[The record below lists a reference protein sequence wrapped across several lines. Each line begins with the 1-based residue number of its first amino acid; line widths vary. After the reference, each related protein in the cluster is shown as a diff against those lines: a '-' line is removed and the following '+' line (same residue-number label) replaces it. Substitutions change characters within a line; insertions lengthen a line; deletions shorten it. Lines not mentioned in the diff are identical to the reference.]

1 MIAACLPLLITVNIA
16 TYGFIISTDKSFTQE
31 KANVLLIAIPC
42 QVTAVLNSVIYLSR
56 SSRMKRYYFKLF
68 NCKTAGKC
76 FKRAVSPVPNI
87 TQNGNK
93 QSQIHYVHA
102 VKAINR
108 RNAL

>member
-56 SSRMKRYYFKLF
+56 SSRMKRYCFKLF
-68 NCKTAGKC
+68 NCGAVEKML
-76 FKRAVSPVPNI
+76 KRAVSPMPNVTLDAI
-87 TQNGNK
+87 DQK
-93 QSQIHYVHA
+93 Q
-102 VKAINR
+102 
-108 RNAL
+108 